1 MRCRRNDFATA
12 AVVRFQPVR
21 SPRLPVDALE
31 PATYRPLNMEDKLKI
46 QPPVCR
52 ADSLRVRL
60 ANLAWQEGLSAFLTN
75 GVPFSFSSGRV
86 LADGVAH
93 LVDALA
99 QNSDHVRVMEMG
111 AGIGYLSAFCL
122 DTLSEEFPDTYR
134 KSEFLVTDGAPAL
147 VRDSESLGILKRH
160 GSHARYAVSD
170 LRDKASILQDQPRL
184 LILSYLIDA
193 IPPDHIIHLDN
204 ETASIR
210 VATSVPRDV
219 VVYDCA
225 DWPPKVL
232 DAEAVLERLTG
243 GFELLTPEL
252 ARKIVPL
259 LVEAWTWDNERD
271 SRDDDNLLNSRRSAI
286 TDLCD
291 VLGEMP
297 DESAVVI
304 TDFGYVKSGEIGFSE
319 MMSEYG
325 LCAFWA
331 VAFDEIQEIAGEA
344 GYETFLLAAGEGET
358 RTLCIYKGQNE
369 DGMDEAFRAGFDGMV
384 SDRPHF
390 VLYNLEEDASIE
402 DVHEAIDRIEREMSE
417 PEVNAYGNLARFIHL
432 LLRFGDTERAATYA
446 RRCVEL
452 YPEVAA
458 SELTILGSTAGRN
471 GELAAAEVLFNQA
484 IRVAPGLGDAYLG
497 LSGVYRAR
505 RDWARY
511 LESVKAYLR
520 VADCDVPEVVAGI
533 AQTLAGTDLETVAE
547 EARAW
552 CERHGTGS

>member
-1 MRCRRNDFATA
+1 
-12 AVVRFQPVR
+12 
-21 SPRLPVDALE
+21 
-31 PATYRPLNMEDKLKI
+31 
-46 QPPVCR
+46 
-52 ADSLRVRL
+52 
-60 ANLAWQEGLSAFLTN
+60 
-75 GVPFSFSSGRV
+75 VPFSFSSGRV
-86 LADGVAH
+86 LADGLAH

-99 QNSDHVRVMEMG
+99 QKSDHIRVMELG

-122 DTLSEEFPDTYR
+122 DTLSESFPETYQ

-160 GSHARYAVSD
+160 GAHARYAVSD
-170 LRDKASILQDQPRL
+170 LRDRTSILQDQPRL

-193 IPPDHIIHLDN
+193 IPPDHTIQQGN

-210 VATSVPRDV
+210 VATSVPSDV

-232 DAEAVLERLTG
+232 DAKGVSERLTD
-243 GFELLTPEL
+243 GFDSLTPEL

-259 LVEAWTWDNERD
+259 LVEAWTWDSKQD
-271 SRDDDNLLNSRRSAI
+271 SSDDDILLNSRRGVI
-286 TDLCD
+286 TDLCE
-291 VLGEMP
+291 VLSEMP
-297 DESAVVI
+297 EESAVVI
-304 TDFGYVKSGEIGFSE
+304 TDFGYVASGEIGFNE

-331 VAFDEIQEIAGEA
+331 VAFDEIQEIAGDA

-358 RTLCIYKGQNE
+358 HTLCIYKGENE

-384 SDRPHF
+384 SDRPSF
-390 VLYNLEEDASIE
+390 VLYNLEEDASID

-417 PEVNAYGNLARFIHL
+417 PEVNSYGNLARFTHL
-432 LLRFGDTERAATYA
+432 LLQFGDTERAAVYA
-446 RRCVEL
+446 KRCVKL

-458 SELTILGSTAGRN
+458 TEMAILGSAAGRRD
-471 GELAAAEVLFNQA
+471 ELAAAEALFKQA
-484 IRVAPGLGDAYLG
+484 IRLAPGLGDAYLG
-497 LSGVYRAR
+497 LSGVYLAR
-505 RDWARY
+505 RDWSGY

-533 AQTLAGTDLETVAE
+533 AETLAGTDLEAVAE

-552 CERHGTGS
+552 CHQYGSVG

>member
-1 MRCRRNDFATA
+1 
-12 AVVRFQPVR
+12 
-21 SPRLPVDALE
+21 
-31 PATYRPLNMEDKLKI
+31 MEDKLTI

-52 ADSLRVRL
+52 TDSLRVRL

-86 LADGVAH
+86 LAGGLAY

-99 QNSDHVRVMEMG
+99 KQSDHVRVMELG

-122 DTLSEEFPDTYR
+122 DALSQEFPDTYL

-160 GSHARYAVSD
+160 GSYARYAVSD
-170 LRDKASILQDQPRL
+170 LRDRTSILQDQPRL

-193 IPPDHIIHLDN
+193 IPPDHIIQLDN

-210 VATSVPRDV
+210 VATSVPSDV

-232 DAEAVLERLTG
+232 DAEAVSERLTG
-243 GFELLTPEL
+243 GFESLTPEL

-259 LVEAWTWDNERD
+259 LVEAWTWDSERD
-271 SRDDDNLLNSRRSAI
+271 SRDDDDLLNSRRSAI
-286 TDLCD
+286 TDLCE

-304 TDFGYVKSGEIGFSE
+304 TDFGYVKSGEIRFSE

-331 VAFDEIQEIAGEA
+331 VAFDEIQEIAGDA

-358 RTLCIYKGQNE
+358 HTLCIYKGQNE

-390 VLYNLEEDASIE
+390 VLYNLEEDASID

-432 LLRFGDTERAATYA
+432 LLRFGDTERASTYA
-446 RRCVEL
+446 RRSVEL

-458 SELTILGSTAGRN
+458 PELTILGSAAGRK
-471 GELAAAEVLFNQA
+471 GELASAEVLFKQA

-505 RDWARY
+505 KDWVRY
-511 LESVKAYLR
+511 LESVKDYLR

-533 AQTLAGTDLETVAE
+533 AQTLTGTDLETVAE